1 MCVFRLHWESFL
13 AQFSALKLPLNAT
26 VEMGGVNQ
34 VTHRVQSLVC
44 RDVTLFS
51 FFFRDH
57 PYITSARFWT
67 FSDPPNPP
75 NRDTLNFGLVES
87 LDLLLL
93 SPQWH
98 LMAISAH

>member
-44 RDVTLFS
+44 RDVTLF
-51 FFFRDH
+51 FFLFC
-57 PYITSARFWT
+57 
-67 FSDPPNPP
+67 
-75 NRDTLNFGLVES
+75 LLVETAAKLRPS
-87 LDLLLL
+87 LALKFLESIPVLEKKVLLTQIYSISSLLL
-93 SPQWH
+93 S
-98 LMAISAH
+98 